1 VTEEGS
7 ASARLTVAVL
17 TYRRLDDLAAVLPM
31 LVEQAVRASESTR
44 MPIGVLVVDN
54 DPDAGARTTVTAYPD
69 QPVRYVHE
77 PSPGIAAARNRAIE
91 ESADSEV
98 LIFIDDDERPVAGW
112 LQALLDTYRATGA
125 DGVVG
130 PVASRFTG
138 TLDPWI
144 EAGGFF
150 TRRRLPTGTEVR
162 VAATN
167 NLLLNLHSVRRRG
180 LRFDQRLG
188 LIGGEDT
195 LFTRQLTGTGGRIVW
210 CAEAL
215 VHDIVP
221 ADRMTRAWV
230 LRRAFRM
237 GGTASRVEVRLAG
250 SFRARTLARLRQLL
264 LGGSRLGVGGL
275 RFGLGL
281 LTTAP
286 GRRAAGARNCARGLG
301 LICGAFGIEYRE
313 YHRP

>member
-1 VTEEGS
+1 MSIDQPGGVTI
-7 ASARLTVAVL
+7 AVL
-17 TYRRLDDLAAVLPM
+17 TYRRPGDLAEILPLLLDQAAKASRPTRI
-31 LVEQAVRASESTR
+31 LV
-44 MPIGVLVVDN
+44 IDN
-54 DPDAGARTTVTAYPD
+54 DPEGGARTFLKSLD
-69 QPVRYVHE
+69 GQREIRYVHE
-77 PSPGIAAARNRAIE
+77 PTPGIAAARNRAIDE
-91 ESADSEV
+91 TVDAEL
-98 LIFIDDDERPVAGW
+98 LIFIDDDERPVDGW
-112 LQALLDTYRATGA
+112 LQALLDTWLDTGA

-138 TLDPWI
+138 ELDPWI

-150 TRRRLPTGTEVR
+150 TRRRLETGAEVS

-167 NLLLNLHSVRRRG
+167 NLLLAVRSVQSRG

-221 ADRMTRAWV
+221 AERMTRSWV

-237 GGTASRVEVRLAG
+237 GGSASRVEVRLAG
-250 SFRARTLARLRQLL
+250 SFGARIRARTGQLL
-264 LGGSRLGVGGL
+264 LGGSRLAAGVL
-275 RFGLGL
+275 RFGVGL
-281 LTTAP
+281 LTRSP
-286 GRRAAGARNCARGLG
+286 GRRAAGARNLARGLG
-301 LICGAFGIEYRE
+301 LITGAFGFEYRE
-313 YHRP
+313 YRR

>member
-1 VTEEGS
+1 MNGVENSQDDGGVTI
-7 ASARLTVAVL
+7 AVL
-17 TYRRLDDLAAVLPM
+17 TYRRPDDLAAILPM
-31 LVEQAVRASESTR
+31 LVDQARRASSPTR
-44 MPIGVLVVDN
+44 ILVIDN
-54 DPDAGARTTVTAYPD
+54 DPAGGARGYVETLTD
-69 QPVRYVHE
+69 QPIRYVHE
-77 PSPGIAAARNRAIE
+77 PTPGIAAARNRAID
-91 ESADSEV
+91 ESTGAE
-98 LIFIDDDERPVAGW
+98 LMIFIDDDERPVDGW
-112 LQALLDTYRATGA
+112 LQALLDTSTKTGA

-150 TRRRLPTGTEVR
+150 TRRRLETGAEVQ

-167 NLLLNLHSVRRRG
+167 NLLLNVRSVQSRG
-180 LRFDQRLG
+180 LRFDQQLG

-221 ADRMTRAWV
+221 ADRMTRNWV

-237 GGTASRVEVRLAG
+237 GGSASRVEVRLAG
-250 SFRARTLARLRQLL
+250 SFGARTRARIGQLL
-264 LGGSRLGVGGL
+264 LGGSRLAAGLL
-275 RFGLGL
+275 RFGLGV
-281 LTTAP
+281 LTLSP
-286 GRRAAGARNCARGLG
+286 GKRAAGARNLARGLG
-301 LICGAFGIEYRE
+301 LVTGVFGLEYRE
-313 YHRP
+313 YQR